1 MPTDLGRRYELDWRG
16 RPPHMLERDIP
27 VWFRFLE
34 KWGSGFLN
42 LYYDCLLG
50 GPYLTEV
57 EKKDP
62 LKWMWRVN
70 LSKRADAI
78 AETENEVLL
87 IEVAPN
93 PGLRILGQLQ
103 TYRIL
108 WLRDPK
114 IIKIER
120 MILVC
125 EAIDSDLLDSAST
138 SGVLIYVN
146 P

>member
-1 MPTDLGRRYELDWRG
+1 MPTDLGRPYALDWRG
-16 RPPHMLERDIP
+16 DPPHMLKPDIP
-27 VWFRFLE
+27 VWYRFLD
-34 KWGSGFLN
+34 KWGFPFLN

-50 GPYLTEV
+50 GPFLTQE

-70 LSKRADAI
+70 LAKRADSI
-78 AETENEVLL
+78 AELDNEVWI
-87 IEVAPN
+87 IEVASD

-103 TYRIL
+103 TYRVL

-114 IIKIER
+114 LAKIER

-125 EAIDSDLLDSAST
+125 ESIDQDLLDAASMM
-138 SGVLIYVN
+138 GVLIYVI